1 MSQAN
6 ETRLNEQREELQYVF
21 FSDATLND
29 GITQPPGG
37 QMTSTMAHFVDNKG
51 AFYDLP
57 SQGFFYKNLTL
68 FLYREE
74 TAKIGKKNL
83 FFAFSLKSFSLN
95 FSHF

>member
-37 QMTSTMAHFVDNKG
+37 QMTFTMARFVDNEG
-51 AFYDLP
+51 AFHD
-57 SQGFFYKNLTL
+57 Q
-68 FLYREE
+68 
-74 TAKIGKKNL
+74 
-83 FFAFSLKSFSLN
+83 
-95 FSHF
+95 